1 MVRAVRPLRSLSL
14 ARGCARIDSRFD
26 TAKNRLSR
34 SRRGPSRPVA
44 CSYGGMKNVSTRPG
58 HVTDMPKYLS
68 NVRYWENSG
77 RHVLALSFSGFD
89 PNAT

>member
-14 ARGCARIDSRFD
+14 ARGCARINSKFD

-34 SRRGPSRPVA
+34 PRRGPSRPVA

-58 HVTDMPKYLS
+58 SSTEVGARLS
-68 NVRYWENSG
+68 
-77 RHVLALSFSGFD
+77 
-89 PNAT
+89 

>member
-14 ARGCARIDSRFD
+14 ARGCARIDFRFD

-34 SRRGPSRPVA
+34 PRRGPSRPVA

-58 HVTDMPKYLS
+58 PEADASDDLA
-68 NVRYWENSG
+68 G
-77 RHVLALSFSGFD
+77 RRRGV
-89 PNAT
+89 